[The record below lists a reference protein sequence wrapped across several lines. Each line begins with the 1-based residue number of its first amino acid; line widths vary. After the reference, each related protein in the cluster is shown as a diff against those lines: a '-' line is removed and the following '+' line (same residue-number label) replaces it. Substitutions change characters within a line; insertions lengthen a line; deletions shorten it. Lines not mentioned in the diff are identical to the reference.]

1 MENKCKVYEDDDW
14 KEKDLALLSSSL
26 IQENSEV
33 LLLYCED
40 NDIKLARDIQN
51 VDKYEHIKNKLF
63 LVYNKTNNDK
73 YNIILSKIKELI
85 KNTKNEI

>member
-1 MENKCKVYEDDDW
+1 ME
-14 KEKDLALLSSSL
+14 SI
-26 IQENSEV
+26 IQFHYILNSEV

-40 NDIKLARDIQN
+40 NDIKLAEDVQ
-51 VDKYEHIKNKLF
+51 YEHIKNKLF
-63 LVYNKTNNDK
+63 IVYNKTNNDK